1 MSNIN
6 IARNILE
13 TTDCTCVFCKGE
25 TVLTDNR
32 RGVRPLLDLLESKKV
47 LSGFAAA
54 DKVVGKAAAYLYSL
68 LGIKTIHAGVISE
81 PALAVLKEHS
91 IIVTFGS
98 LVPSIR
104 NRTQD
109 GPCPMEHA
117 VWNLQDPQDAL
128 AAIYKTLERLK

>member
-13 TTDCTCVFCKGE
+13 ATDCTCVFCKEE

-32 RGVRPLLDLLESKKV
+32 RGVRPLLDLLESKKD

-54 DKVVGKAAAYLYSL
+54 DKVVGKAAAYLYCL

-117 VWNLQDPQDAL
+117 VWNIQDPQDAL